1 VPVAGL
7 TGERLVSIIPGR
19 SGCSGP
25 EEGACAAFFRLEI
38 WWQCHQQARK
48 KEMMRITGKVKWF
61 NNAKGYGFIEREGGS
76 DVFVHYSAIQGSG
89 FRSLEEGQNVEFE
102 IVDGP
107 KGPQAGNVVRI

>member
-1 VPVAGL
+1 MCGL
-7 TGERLVSIIPGR
+7 FSFET
-19 SGCSGP
+19 
-25 EEGACAAFFRLEI
+25 

-48 KEMMRITGKVKWF
+48 KKRCALQARSSGSITRMC
-61 NNAKGYGFIEREGGS
+61 GFIEREGGS

-89 FRSLEEGQNVEFE
+89 FRSLEEGQSVEFE

>member
-1 VPVAGL
+1 MRGL
-7 TGERLVSIIPGR
+7 FFCSRAPACRVTGRESKV
-19 SGCSGP
+19 
-25 EEGACAAFFRLEI
+25 

-48 KEMMRITGKVKWF
+48 RTMRITGKVKWF

-89 FRSLEEGQNVEFE
+89 FRSLEEGQSVEFE